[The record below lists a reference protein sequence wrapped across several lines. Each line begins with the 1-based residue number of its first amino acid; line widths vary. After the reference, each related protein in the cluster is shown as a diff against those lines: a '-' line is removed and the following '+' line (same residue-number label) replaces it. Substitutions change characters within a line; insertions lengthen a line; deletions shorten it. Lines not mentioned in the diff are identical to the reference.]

1 MQETLLP
8 FADLCLIPIG
18 NGSLHFAKV
27 LFLIGW
33 CPLYLLPMLC
43 SCCLPMFTYSELFS
57 CLLQMADLLLPNLLA
72 GNCSDRVCV
81 RVSRYWDFY
90 DTNNKTKLLHADMVL
105 IDEEVCSSNLLLN
118 IPFQSLLSVV
128 NQYLWNSYFFPNR
141 IIASMLRSTLQLMN
155 CSGPASRK
163 EVSTPSPT
171 FGSKPPTSTTSQ

>member
-1 MQETLLP
+1 MSFVVHIFCGLICFYFEMPVVQETLLP

-43 SCCLPMFTYSELFS
+43 SYCLPMFTYSELFS

-90 DTNNKTKLLHADMVL
+90 DTNNETKLLHADMVL
-105 IDEEVCSSNLLLN
+105 IDEEVSTSDLLLN

-128 NQYLWNSYFFPNR
+128 NQYLWNSYFFP
-141 IIASMLRSTLQLMN
+141 Q
-155 CSGPASRK
+155 
-163 EVSTPSPT
+163 
-171 FGSKPPTSTTSQ
+171 